1 MEDQEEQAKKV
12 SLLKTCIQPEQWV
25 VIKELQKDGNQ
36 FSMVWKVPYKVVK
49 MKPNLVLIQ
58 MDWPN
63 CRQKVFKEARFL
75 KDWYQT

>member
-36 FSMVWKVPYKVVK
+36 FSMVWKVQYKVVK
-49 MKPNLVLIQ
+49 MKPNLVTLKITGLEMQ
-58 MDWPN
+58 ACVLK
-63 CRQKVFKEARFL
+63 CRKN
-75 KDWYQT
+75 